1 MTVTDRPTP
10 LAAVKKFEEPV
21 APPKVRRRMAARRTW
36 RRIITGFI
44 GVLLALTGWEIAAA
58 IINDPITLPNVQ
70 DTMQAF
76 WTYMFKKYPA
86 QGDTLWSD
94 ILISTWR
101 ILMGFSVGTVIGVL
115 LGSVMAA
122 VRVIRE
128 LVDPLI
134 ELTRPLPPLA
144 FIPLF
149 VVWFGIG
156 ETPKF
161 VLILIGVIPVIT
173 VATVGALDR
182 VPQDYLNA
190 SRALGASHV
199 HTLIFVRVR
208 AALPGII
215 TGMRLAMG
223 LSWTSIVAVE
233 MIAATSGVGFLILQA
248 GNNLQMPLLFAGIL
262 TISILGIILDGA
274 LRLLHRFADPSTR

>member
-1 MTVTDRPTP
+1 MTVTDQPTP
-10 LAAVKKFEEPV
+10 LLSVQRLEEPV
-21 APPKVRRRMAARRTW
+21 APPKVRRRMAARRHY
-36 RRIITGFI
+36 RRIFTGFI
-44 GVLLALTGWEIAAA
+44 GVLIALIGWEIAA
-58 IINDPITLPNVQ
+58 IIVDDPITLPTVQ
-70 DTMQAF
+70 DTAQAF

-94 ILISTWR
+94 ILISTGR
-101 ILMGFSVGTVIGVL
+101 ILVGFSVGTVIGVL

-156 ETPKF
+156 ETPKYA
-161 VLILIGVIPVIT
+161 LILIGVIPVIT

-190 SRALGASHV
+190 SRALGASHF

-215 TGMRLAMG
+215 IGMRLAMG

-248 GNNLQMPLLFAGIL
+248 GNNLQISLLFAGII
-262 TISILGIILDGA
+262 TISILGIILDA
-274 LRLLHRFADPSTR
+274 LLRLLHRFADPSTR

>member
-1 MTVTDRPTP
+1 MTVTDQAIP
-10 LAAVKKFEEPV
+10 LRSVQKMHVPV
-21 APPKVRRRMAARRTW
+21 ARLKERQKMAVRRTW
-36 RRIITGFI
+36 RRILTGFI
-44 GVLLALTGWEIAAA
+44 GVLLAIAGWEIAAA

-70 DTMQAF
+70 DTAQAF
-76 WTYMFKKYPA
+76 WTYLFKEYPA
-86 QGDTLWSD
+86 QGNTLWQD
-94 ILISTWR
+94 ILVSTGR
-101 ILMGFSVGTVIGVL
+101 ILLGFSVGTLGGVL

-161 VLILIGVIPVIT
+161 VLILIGVIPVMT
-173 VATVGALDR
+173 VATVSALDR

-190 SRALGASHV
+190 SRALGASHF
-199 HTLIFVRVR
+199 HTLLFVRVR
-208 AALPGII
+208 AALPAII

-262 TISILGIILDGA
+262 TISLLGILLDGA